1 MTRLIYARSL
11 VPSDASIS
19 LRISSNDD
27 AIASTSASLR
37 CAYSATSAMA
47 TLHHIP
53 TGRWGDASHE
63 KAGRSRPNRA
73 RRRTCGR
80 ATQRLTPS
88 LGPRR
93 LPHRRRHNVSIT
105 TRNRIVGGLWHS
117 ELIAVPGR
125 FGVQIDT
132 RDTPAS
138 AATAPPT
145 GYYGTNGSWEVDH
158 PSATGTSSPASSFRS
173 ASSRGLPNPRRVC
186 LPRCAVPRIRLRRSA
201 LTG

>member
-1 MTRLIYARSL
+1 MARLMYARSL
-11 VPSDASIS
+11 VPSDASMS

-53 TGRWGDASHE
+53 TRRWGDASHE
-63 KAGRSRPNRA
+63 KAGRSRPNWA

-80 ATQRLTPS
+80 ATQSLTPS

-93 LPHRRRHNVSIT
+93 LPHRRRHNVSVT
-105 TRNRIVGGLWHS
+105 TLNRIAGGVWHS

-125 FGVQIDT
+125 FGIRIETHNT
-132 RDTPAS
+132 RMGT
-138 AATAPPT
+138 TTPPT
-145 GYYGTNGSWEVDH
+145 CHYGTNAGGVVDH
-158 PSATGTSSPASSFRS
+158 PSADPVSS
-173 ASSRGLPNPRRVC
+173 
-186 LPRCAVPRIRLRRSA
+186 
-201 LTG
+201 